1 MLKKLASKV
10 VSKTGNNFVWHQTKK
25 MKLFNAGTKCTFKKL
40 ILSRQWGDLHM
51 GLTSKTRGEIIGCA
65 DTHCI
70 YPLDLKKDLNEDR
83 IYSWD

>member
-1 MLKKLASKV
+1 
-10 VSKTGNNFVWHQTKK
+10 
-25 MKLFNAGTKCTFKKL
+25 
-40 ILSRQWGDLHM
+40 M